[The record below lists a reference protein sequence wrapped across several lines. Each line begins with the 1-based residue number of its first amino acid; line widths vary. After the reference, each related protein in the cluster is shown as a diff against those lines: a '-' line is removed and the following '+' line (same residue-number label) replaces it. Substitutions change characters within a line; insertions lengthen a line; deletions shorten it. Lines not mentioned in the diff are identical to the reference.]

1 MDNMFKPLGN
11 YVLVLPVDV
20 PDTTP
25 SGIVL
30 PESSKERPNQGKVVS
45 VGNGQVTDRGE
56 NIPVQVQENQ
66 IVFFNKFSG
75 IEMKFEGVKYLL
87 LRESDLLGYLLDE

>member
-1 MDNMFKPLGN
+1 MFKPLGN

-56 NIPVQVQENQ
+56 NIPVQVRENQ

>member
-11 YVLVLPVDV
+11 YILVLPSVT

-30 PESSKERPNQGKVVS
+30 PESSKERPNQGRIVS
-45 VGNGQVTDRGE
+45 VGNGQITDRGE
-56 NIPVQVQENQ
+56 VIPLQVQEGQ
-66 IVFFNKFSG
+66 VVFFNKFSG
-75 IEMKFEGVKYLL
+75 VEMKFDGTKYLL
-87 LRESDLLGYLLDE
+87 LRDSELLGYLVNE